1 MTATSILE
9 RHPLFAPY
17 TIEEAENMFAR
28 HGCGPVVYPAGA
40 AVLAEGSPADRVGLI
55 ISGRVRVE
63 KYDLYGN
70 RNIFV
75 ELGEGE
81 LFAEAF
87 AFSDVER
94 LSVTVRAVED
104 STILLIPREMLLED
118 HTLLKNTVR
127 LMGCK
132 MFLFDQRIEV
142 ISRRRTREKLLL
154 YLQQQSEHFG
164 SDSFVIPFDRQ
175 GLADHLGVDRSGLSV
190 EINKLVRQGVIM
202 AEGPWFRLLR

>member
-1 MTATSILE
+1 
-9 RHPLFAPY
+9 
-17 TIEEAENMFAR
+17 
-28 HGCGPVVYPAGA
+28 
-40 AVLAEGSPADRVGLI
+40 
-55 ISGRVRVE
+55 
-63 KYDLYGN
+63 
-70 RNIFV
+70 
-75 ELGEGE
+75 
-81 LFAEAF
+81 
-87 AFSDVER
+87 
-94 LSVTVRAVED
+94 
-104 STILLIPREMLLED
+104 
-118 HTLLKNTVR
+118 
-127 LMGCK
+127 MGCK